1 MQPDRTEV
9 VYRIDRDDVLILFND
24 EWNRFAEEN
33 GGLDLIGEKVCRR
46 SLWDFIG
53 DLETRHI
60 HETLLAKVRS
70 SGDIFNLPFRCD
82 SPGLRRFM
90 EMNISPVG
98 NGWIEYRCRIVKTE
112 VRDPV
117 PLIAG
122 DGKRGAPFLRM
133 CSWCKKVDAG
143 SGSWLEV
150 EDAVK
155 VLRIFLEE
163 HIPQIS
169 HTMCDSCM
177 ISLTDED

>member
-1 MQPDRTEV
+1 MQSNWTEV
-9 VYRIDRDDVLILFND
+9 VYRIDRDDILILFND
-24 EWNRFAEEN
+24 EWNRFAQEN
-33 GGLDLIGEKVCRR
+33 GSSDLIGDKVYRR

-53 DLETRHI
+53 DVETRHL
-60 HETLLAKVRS
+60 HETLLANVRS
-70 SGDIFNLPFRCD
+70 RGEILNLPFRCD
-82 SPGLRRFM
+82 SPVLRRFM

-112 VRDPV
+112 VRDHV

-122 DGKRGAPFLRM
+122 ESVSSESFLRM
-133 CSWCKKVDAG
+133 CSWCKKIDAG

-169 HTMCDSCM
+169 HTMCDICM
-177 ISLTDED
+177 SSLTDEK